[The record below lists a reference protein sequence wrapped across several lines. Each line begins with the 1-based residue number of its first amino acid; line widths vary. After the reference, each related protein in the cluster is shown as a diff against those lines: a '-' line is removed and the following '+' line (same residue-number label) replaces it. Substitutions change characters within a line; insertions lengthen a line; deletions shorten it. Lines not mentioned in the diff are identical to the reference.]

1 MQVRSM
7 PIMYVRDYKA
17 VEEAMTEERRG
28 IQGTLAHGAER
39 DQRDRR
45 QEPTLANGPDT
56 AGAWFRRG
64 IYLAAGFFVLPFIV
78 AFIVLLLMILLSL
91 ISHI

>member
-1 MQVRSM
+1 
-7 PIMYVRDYKA
+7 MYVRDYKV
-17 VEEAMTEERRG
+17 VEEAMTEE
-28 IQGTLAHGAER
+28 
-39 DQRDRR
+39 RR

-78 AFIVLLLMILLSL
+78 AFIVLLLVILLRLISL
-91 ISHI
+91 I